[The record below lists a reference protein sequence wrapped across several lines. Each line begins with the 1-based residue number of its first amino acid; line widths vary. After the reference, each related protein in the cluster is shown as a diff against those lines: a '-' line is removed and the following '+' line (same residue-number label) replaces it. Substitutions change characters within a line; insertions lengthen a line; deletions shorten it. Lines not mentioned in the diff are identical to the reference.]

1 MHPWLLIVAFAFSI
15 GAAMAEDL
23 PPAIQKAIAENK
35 RDCKKVALGKGF
47 ITRKD
52 INGDGRPDFVL
63 DYESFICDGNPR
75 AFCGS
80 IGCLT
85 QVFASL
91 PNGAY
96 AKVFDDNVRR
106 IDFREAQGRP
116 AIVVGLPGF
125 ACGKDPTEVCDVVK
139 SWNGSAFVD
148 MAALRTSGT
157 AGIKNGKSLGPIR
170 AVLAE
175 VLAMYGKG
183 QMGPFASDAVMRR
196 HFTAQFISLW
206 DRAMARSDGTID
218 ADPFTGQGVNSID
231 LQGVDI
237 IAETPNSATVEM
249 RVGGTNLDKDK
260 SAFSGTQKIWMR
272 REGPNWKIDDVA
284 DSGNETWRGY
294 IEKALAK

>member
-1 MHPWLLIVAFAFSI
+1 MRPWPSIVAFAFSI

-23 PPAIQKAIAENK
+23 PAPVQKAIAENK
-35 RDCKKVALGKGF
+35 RVCKTVAIEKGF
-47 ITRKD
+47 VTRKD

-63 DYESFICDGNPR
+63 NYDSFICDGNPR

-80 IGCLT
+80 LGCVT

-91 PNGAY
+91 PDGTY

-106 IDFREAQGRP
+106 IDFREVQGRP
-116 AIVVGLPGF
+116 AIVVGLAGDADP
-125 ACGKDPTEVCDVVK
+125 CRKDPTDICEIVK

-148 MAALRTSGT
+148 MPAHGTSKT
-157 AGIKNGKSLGPIR
+157 AGIKNAKSLGPIR
-170 AVLAE
+170 KVVAE

-183 QMGPFASDAVMRR
+183 QTGPFASDAVMRR
-196 HFTAQFISLW
+196 HFTAQFTSLW

-218 ADPFTGQGVNSID
+218 ADPFTDQGGNSVN

-237 IAETPNSATVEM
+237 IAETPNAATVELRLLATNPDNSTYM
-249 RVGGTNLDKDK
+249 GTK
-260 SAFSGTQKIWMR
+260 KIWMR
-272 REGPNWKIDDVA
+272 REGSVWKIDDIA
-284 DSGNETWRGY
+284 DSENETWRGY